1 MAWYAVSKMK
11 NADGSDRKWKM
22 AEIKDLM
29 RKRGANKPDK
39 ATWGDVLYVFN
50 MCYSDGFPEVYK
62 TDEALVKAVLMHLED
77 PDVPE
82 GTPFVRW
89 LAVQG
94 FAREKINWKD
104 FI

>member
-1 MAWYAVSKMK
+1 MSGDKIVLL
-11 NADGSDRKWKM
+11 DGMGGSGLD
-22 AEIKDLM
+22 A
-29 RKRGANKPDK
+29 
-39 ATWGDVLYVFN
+39 ATSGLLSMVPSMFASAFTTN
-50 MCYSDGFPEVYK
+50 K